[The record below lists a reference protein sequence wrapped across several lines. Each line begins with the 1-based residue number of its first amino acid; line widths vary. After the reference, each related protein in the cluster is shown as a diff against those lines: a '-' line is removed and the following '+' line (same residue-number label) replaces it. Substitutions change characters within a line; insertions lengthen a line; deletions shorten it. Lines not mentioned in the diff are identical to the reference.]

1 MIPTLLLALLNTRSA
16 LGAPASPEFHYRTE
30 DGKTLNR
37 PTASRP
43 VIFNGVAIG
52 TTELNKTAE
61 SGAIH
66 LLEDGHH
73 FFHKGWY
80 LSDSAAGTPVWQ
92 YLPDRQNSTSDSQL
106 KRGRPEG
113 ILTGS
118 YIESPGSQIVEIQLP
133 FDEYDAYYYP
143 ISLAE
148 EISWSTDWSGSF
160 ALDLFDNGS
169 FVASSTSLIGDL
181 ADIFFNALE
190 FFA

>member
-1 MIPTLLLALLNTRSA
+1 MISILLLVLLSIHSA
-16 LGAPASPEFHYRTE
+16 FGAPASPEFHYRTE

-43 VIFNGVAIG
+43 VTFNGVAIG

-80 LSDSAAGTPVWQ
+80 LSDSAAGIPVWQ
-92 YLPDRQNSTSDSQL
+92 YLPDRQNSSSDSQPK
-106 KRGRPEG
+106 KRQSGYEFDASFSNG
-113 ILTGS
+113 L
-118 YIESPGSQIVEIQLP
+118 QLELDLSSWNMQWRTLP
-133 FDEYDAYYYP
+133 
-143 ISLAE
+143 LVE
-148 EISWSTDWSGSF
+148 EINWSTNWPGSF
-160 ALDLFDNGS
+160 ALDLFDDGA